1 MNTAVIGLGYWGPNL
16 VRNFVKHSSVRKVYC
31 YDVDENRVHSICKEF
46 PAVIAASCYEQI
58 LNDLSVDAI
67 VLSTPVASHFDLAL
81 QALEHGKHVLL
92 EKPMTSSVKQAEQ
105 LIDIA
110 NRKSL
115 KLMVDHIFV
124 YNGAVQ
130 KIKQIIDSGEIGKI
144 MYFDAVRINLGLFQH
159 DVNVLWDLAT
169 HDLSIMRYLYTKKP
183 RAVSAIGK
191 GHFHQLEDIAYLTVL
206 FENNCIAHFHV
217 NWLAPVKVRT
227 ILIGGSQKMIVYD
240 EMETTEKIKVYDKG
254 VEITSREGVYKTLI
268 GYRRGDVYV
277 PKFDTSEPL
286 ANVVDEFIGAIQK
299 NKTPLTDGNAGL
311 EIVDILEAAQKS
323 IAKNGEIVVLDEHK

>member
-1 MNTAVIGLGYWGPNL
+1 MNIAVIGIGYWGPNL
-16 VRNFVKHSSVRKVYC
+16 VRNFVKHSSVSKVYC
-31 YDVDENRVHSICKEF
+31 YDVDEKRVHAVCKEF
-46 PAVIAASCYEQI
+46 PTVIAASSYEQI
-58 LNDLSVDAI
+58 LNDPSIEAI
-67 VLSTPVASHFDLAL
+67 VLSTPVASHFDLAV
-81 QALEHGKHVLL
+81 QALEHGKHVLI
-92 EKPMTSSVKQAEQ
+92 EKPITSSVQQAER
-105 LIDIA
+105 LIDLA
-110 NRKSL
+110 DRKSL

-130 KIKQIIDSGEIGKI
+130 KIKEIIDAGEIGKI

-169 HDLSIMRYLYTKKP
+169 HDLSIMRYLYSKKP

-191 GHFHQLEDIAYLTVL
+191 GHFQQQENIAYLTVL
-206 FENNCIAHFHV
+206 FENDCIAHFHV

-254 VEITSREGVYKTLI
+254 VEVTSREGVYKTLI
-268 GYRRGDVYV
+268 GYRRGDVYI

-286 ANVVDEFIGAIQK
+286 ANVVDEFVGAIK
-299 NKTPLTDGNAGL
+299 DNKIPLTNGDAGL
-311 EIVDILEAAQKS
+311 EIVKILEAAQKS
-323 IAKNGEIVVLDEHK
+323 IAKNGEIVTLYEHQ

>member
-1 MNTAVIGLGYWGPNL
+1 MQIAVIGIGYWGPNL
-16 VRNFVKHSSVRKVYC
+16 VRNFLKHASVDKICC
-31 YDVDENRVHSICKEF
+31 YDVDKKRLHTVCKEF
-46 PAVIAASCYEQI
+46 PKVTAASGYEQI
-58 LNDLSVDAI
+58 LSDPSVDAI
-67 VLSTPVASHFDLAL
+67 VLSTPVASHFDLAK
-81 QALEHGKHVLL
+81 QALEHGKHVLI
-92 EKPMTSSVKQAEQ
+92 EKPITSNVQQAEK
-105 LIDIA
+105 LIDLA
-110 NRKSL
+110 DKKSL
-115 KLMVDHIFV
+115 RLMVDHIFV

-130 KIKQIIDSGEIGKI
+130 KMKQIIDSGEIGNI

-169 HDLSIMRYLYTKKP
+169 HDLSIMRYLYSMKP

-206 FENNCIAHFHV
+206 FENDCIAHFHV

-254 VEITSREGVYKTLI
+254 VEVTSREGVYKTLI

>member
-1 MNTAVIGLGYWGPNL
+1 MNIAVIGIGYWGPNL
-16 VRNFVKHSSVRKVYC
+16 VRNFVRHSSVSKVYC
-31 YDVDENRVHSICKEF
+31 YDVDKKRVHAVCTEF
-46 PAVIAASCYEQI
+46 PTVIATSSYEQI
-58 LNDLSVDAI
+58 LNDRSIEAI
-67 VLSTPVASHFDLAL
+67 VLSTPVASHFDLAV
-81 QALEHGKHVLL
+81 QALEHGKHVLI
-92 EKPMTSSVKQAEQ
+92 EKPITSSVQQAEK
-105 LIDIA
+105 LIDLA
-110 NRKSL
+110 DKKSL

-130 KIKQIIDSGEIGKI
+130 KIKEIIDSGEIGKI

-169 HDLSIMRYLYTKKP
+169 HDLSIMRYLCNKKP

-191 GHFHQLEDIAYLTVL
+191 GHFHQQENIAYLTIL
-206 FENNCIAHFHV
+206 FENDCIAHFHV

-254 VEITSREGVYKTLI
+254 VEVTSPEGVYKTLI
-268 GYRRGDVYV
+268 GYRRGDVYS

-286 ANVVDEFIGAIQK
+286 ANVVGEFVGSIK
-299 NKTPLTDGNAGL
+299 YNKEPLTNGSAGL
-311 EIVDILEAAQKS
+311 EIVKILEAAQKS
-323 IAKNGEIVVLDEHK
+323 IAENGVLVSLDEHA